1 MTSAT
6 WDRTE
11 RMLERKEADGEVEW
25 VDGEPH
31 FAGRHMIREDSDI
44 DGGVYLGSGER
55 EAIVVDSEKYDEVN
69 RMYDRAREKATG
81 PSGNVNKN
89 LALNAAFEVAVEEF
103 TPSEEEM
110 GRLVDMYGDITDQ
123 DIDSEQDMRD
133 EAYLSGKIA
142 EHYGVENDG
151 KISLDVFSKEGVG
164 VCRHRALAAGAIIE
178 KFQEDGVLTGEVS
191 VDRNSRGKYGHAWVR
206 YENSAGDAFVIDPMQ
221 EKIKRLE
228 DTENDLWDYERP
240 EDNI

>member
-11 RMLERKEADGEVEW
+11 RMLERKEADGELDW
-25 VDGEPH
+25 VDGEPQ
-31 FAGRHMIREDSDI
+31 FGGRHVIREDSDI

-55 EAIVVDSEKYDEVN
+55 EAIVVDSENYGEVD
-69 RMYDRAREKATG
+69 RMYEKARDKASDS
-81 PSGNVNKN
+81 SGNVNKN
-89 LALNAAFEVAVEEF
+89 FALQAAYEVAVEEF
-103 TPSEEEM
+103 TPSESEM
-110 GRLVDMYGDITDQ
+110 DRLVDMYGDITDH
-123 DIDSEQDMRD
+123 DIESEQDMRD

-151 KISLDVFSKEGVG
+151 KIGLDVFSEEGVG

-178 KFQEDGVLTGEVS
+178 KFQEDGILTGEVS

-206 YENSAGDAFVIDPMQ
+206 YENSGGNVFVIDPMQ
-221 EKIKRLE
+221 EKIKALE
-228 DTENDLWDYERP
+228 ETEDDFWDYERP